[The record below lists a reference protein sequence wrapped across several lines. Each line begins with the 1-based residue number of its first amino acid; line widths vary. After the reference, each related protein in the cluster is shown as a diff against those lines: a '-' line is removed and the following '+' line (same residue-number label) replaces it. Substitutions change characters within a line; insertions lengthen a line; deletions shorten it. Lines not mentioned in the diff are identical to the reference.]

1 MAITRATNIAGLGT
15 VFDALTDGGGLE
27 ITAGVST
34 FSDLNATRVNVTG
47 VVTASSFVGD
57 GSSLTGV
64 GNTNNIRTNFLSV
77 SGVSTFQSH
86 VHLGDSDQLRFG
98 ASDDLALFH
107 NGNDSFVYEKGTGN
121 LALVSTL
128 GDITFST
135 DNSGS
140 TLETLRIKGSS
151 GFVGIG
157 TTNPG
162 QELEIHKNARSGS
175 TNADIR
181 LKGADDISVY
191 MDVFHGNSTQGIMCT
206 SSTTPFTLGV
216 GTTEW
221 VRVTAGGGIG
231 IHTTTLDSDAYI
243 YSFGKIVHINR
254 NSVGNVNDSRGR
266 SLGLTVSSTPSLIS
280 GAGVYDPT
288 AGSGSMFSGGS
299 GIDPTDNGRNTS
311 FIGWGSSDPIVL
323 TFRNMA
329 LEDYNCFYDFIA
341 DANSRKFY
349 IQGGATASKGP
360 MVTLG
365 EGINNR
371 GVGIGTT
378 DISGGQLT
386 VASFESS
393 VKQVALKDLANNW
406 VRKIAVNSNGSLGI
420 YDGDTEEISI
430 TRDGKIGIF
439 ETAPGAFLEIE
450 NTDASIAVHYSGHS
464 RGGIAG
470 LSTQRVAVY
479 TTAAADDIVFG
490 RATATTITS
499 DNFVEH
505 MRLDNGTKQ
514 LLKPYQSAFNAKGT
528 NDSMASGSG
537 EVVKFDSELFDVNG
551 DFDPS
556 TYKFTAPHDG
566 TYLFFVHA
574 IQTNTDADRSC
585 EMWLRIN
592 GTGARHFLDRKV
604 KVGSGSNT
612 FSQQGTQILV
622 LSDGDTVHVEITGD
636 AYNLETN
643 SHFGGYFLG

>member
-1 MAITRATNIAGLGT
+1 MALSKVQGAQIETPVDIAS
-15 VFDALTDGGGLE
+15 VNLT
-27 ITAGVST
+27 GVST
-34 FSDLNATRVNVTG
+34 AADLNATRINVTG

-98 ASDDLALFH
+98 AGDDLLLFH
-107 NGNDSFVYEKGTGN
+107 NGNDSFVYEQGTGN

-191 MDVFHGNSTQGIMCT
+191 MDVFHGNSTQGIHCT
-206 SSTTPFTLGV
+206 SSTIPFTLGV

-221 VRVTAGGGIG
+221 VRVTPGGGIG
-231 IHTTTLDSDAYI
+231 IHTTTLDTDAYI
-243 YSFGKIVHINR
+243 YSFGKVVHINR
-254 NSVGNVNDSRGR
+254 NSVGNDDDYRGR
-266 SLGLTVSSTPSLIS
+266 SLGLTVTSTPSLVS
-280 GAGVYDPT
+280 GAGVYNPT
-288 AGSGSMFSGGS
+288 PGSGSMFSGGS
-299 GIDPTDNGRNTS
+299 GIDPTDSARNTS

-323 TFRNMA
+323 SFRNMA
-329 LEDYNCFYDFIA
+329 SDLGRNCFYDFIA
-341 DANSRKFY
+341 DANTRKFY
-349 IQGGATASKGP
+349 IQGGASQSAGP

-439 ETAPGAFLEIE
+439 ETAPSAFLEIE
-450 NTDASIAVHYSGHS
+450 NTDASIALHYSGHS
-464 RGGIAG
+464 RGGMAG

-479 TTAAADDIVFG
+479 TTSTNDDIVFG
-490 RATATTITS
+490 RASASAITS

-514 LLKPYQSAFNAKGT
+514 LLKPYQCAFNVQGT

-551 DFDPS
+551 DFDTS

-574 IQTNTDADRSC
+574 IQTNTDADRVC

-592 GTGARHFLDRKV
+592 GGGARRFLDRQV

-612 FSQQGTQILV
+612 FAQQGTQILV

-636 AYNLETN
+636 AYLLESN